1 MNAARFAT
9 ARFATAMLA
18 LALLAACG
26 FQPRGALQVPPD
38 VGPLRVESRDPYN
51 PVATGLSRALQRS
64 QVLADPVAEERT
76 GVLRLVGERWV
87 DGPLLIDDTA
97 RVREWATRYIVSF
110 ELTGADGAA
119 VMPRQSIE
127 LSREYA
133 YDATAA
139 FGTGEEQ
146 EVIREELQRDMVAA
160 ILRRVDAAL
169 GSR

>member
-1 MNAARFAT
+1 MSALRVVAA
-9 ARFATAMLA
+9 LCA

-26 FQPRGALQVPPD
+26 FQPRGALQVPPE
-38 VGPLRVESRDPYN
+38 VGPLRVDARDPYN
-51 PVATGLSRALQRS
+51 PVATGLSRALQRAD
-64 QVLADPVAEERT
+64 VLAAPGGDGRT

-87 DGPLLIDDTA
+87 DGPLLVDDTA

-110 ELTGADGAA
+110 ELNGPDGEA

>member
-1 MNAARFAT
+1 MSAAR
-9 ARFATAMLA
+9 LA
-18 LALLAACG
+18 LAVLGLSLLVACG

-38 VGPLRVESRDPYN
+38 VGPLRVDSRDPYN
-51 PVATGLSRALQRS
+51 PVAAGLTRALQRAD
-64 QVLADPVAEERT
+64 VLAPQGTDERT
-76 GVLRLVGERWV
+76 GVLRLVGERWI
-87 DGPLLIDDTA
+87 DGPLLVDDTA
-97 RVREWATRYIVSF
+97 RVREWATRYIVTF
-110 ELTGADGAA
+110 ELRGVDGEA
-119 VMPRQSIE
+119 VMPRQTIE

-139 FGTGEEQ
+139 FGTDEEQ